1 VLDQAQQEKED
12 EAVDNLLAGSKRDLR
27 VMNREGQSPADLIQV

>member
-27 VMNREGQSPADLIQV
+27 VMTARVNRLPT